1 MSYNELK
8 NIIEKM
14 QIIQENALEYKKTKR
29 ISNYSKEISILSI
42 VAALSLL
49 ATIGDFANIILIK
62 ILEASTIL
70 STGLI
75 IKKYVKLKTKR
86 NKIEKEYPKVDFKN
100 YDIKENQKTI
110 LRLLAQKTQ
119 YVRAEQE
126 KARRQKF
133 EEQLNQMENTKPIEL
148 ACQAPPVHNQEPDT
162 KGHVKSIGT
171 LKRRG

>member
-29 ISNYSKEISILSI
+29 ISNYSKEIYILSVI
-42 VAALSLL
+42 ATLSLL

-62 ILEASTIL
+62 ILEASALL

-75 IKKYVKLKTKR
+75 IKKYVKLKAKR
-86 NKIEKEYPKVDFKN
+86 KKIEKEYPEVDFKN

-110 LRLLAQKTQ
+110 MRLLKQKTQ
-119 YVRAEQE
+119 YAKAVRKNERRKRFEKQQNQLEPTCPIKQAENNQGH
-126 KARRQKF
+126 AYQKRIM
-133 EEQLNQMENTKPIEL
+133 N
-148 ACQAPPVHNQEPDT
+148 
-162 KGHVKSIGT
+162 
-171 LKRRG
+171 RRG